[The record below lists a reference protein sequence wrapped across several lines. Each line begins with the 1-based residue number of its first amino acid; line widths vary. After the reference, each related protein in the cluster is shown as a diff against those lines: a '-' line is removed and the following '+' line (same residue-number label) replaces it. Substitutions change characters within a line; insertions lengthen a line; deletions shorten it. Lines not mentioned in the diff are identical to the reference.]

1 MRRRP
6 PISTRTDTLFP
17 YTTLFR
23 SVQLQDLVG
32 VVEFAIAGIRL
43 QKRAVID
50 PALGREEIDRA
61 GDAPLADLDLLSIAA
76 IGIVEEESDAEHA
89 VGKGVD
95 HPAPGNAARLG
106 LFAVPAADEDLA
118 RRLRHLDALL
128 ALAVGDRGLAH
139 RCARLLRPEHQQ
151 QRHQHGHDDDEPS
164 RPPPGRSGPLAGLC
178 PRYV

>member
-23 SVQLQDLVG
+23 SVQLQDLIG

-76 IGIVEEESDAEHA
+76 IGIVDAERDAEHA
-89 VGKGVD
+89 VGKAVEPTTTG
-95 HPAPGNAARLG
+95 HAAR
-106 LFAVPAADEDLA
+106 A
-118 RRLRHLDALL
+118 
-128 ALAVGDRGLAH
+128 
-139 RCARLLRPEHQQ
+139 
-151 QRHQHGHDDDEPS
+151 
-164 RPPPGRSGPLAGLC
+164 GPLAH
-178 PRYV
+178 PRAGHNTPRDLPHHNAL

>member
-76 IGIVEEESDAEHA
+76 IGIVEAESDAEHA
-89 VGKGVD
+89 VGTGVD
-95 HPAPGNAARLG
+95 HPAPGTAARLG
-106 LFAVPAADEDLA
+106 LLAVPAADEDLA
-118 RRLRHLDALL
+118 RPLRHLDALL
-128 ALAVGDRGLAH
+128 DPAAGD
-139 RCARLLRPEHQQ
+139 PELPHVPTL
-151 QRHQHGHDDDEPS
+151 HVS
-164 RPPPGRSGPLAGLC
+164 L
-178 PRYV
+178 